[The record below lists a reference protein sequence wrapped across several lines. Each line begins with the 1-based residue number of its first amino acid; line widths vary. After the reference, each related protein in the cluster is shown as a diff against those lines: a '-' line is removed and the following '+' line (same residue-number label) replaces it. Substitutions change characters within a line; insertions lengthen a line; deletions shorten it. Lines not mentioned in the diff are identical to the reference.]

1 MTFGILMLTK
11 LPFYCCISRTY
22 IGLKIWAENLI
33 HDFLKY
39 LLLQRSVVMMICRH
53 KKDFWLDAS
62 NSLWIHGSKS
72 GLDFT
77 YVTHVACHVL
87 VNIKTKKNQKRRNY
101 RRTKCLLESI
111 FYKKRHKKI
120 ENVNCNFLP
129 LFFMNK
135 RIISIRH
142 I

>member
-1 MTFGILMLTK
+1 MCFSWTIFRIFGLVCGV
-11 LPFYCCISRTY
+11 F
-22 IGLKIWAENLI
+22 
-33 HDFLKY
+33 DFLKY

-87 VNIKTKKNQKRRNY
+87 VNIKTKKIRKEEITEEHFWEQHEVLQLQVTYSWPGSHFHNSFKSH
-101 RRTKCLLESI
+101 KSLENWPSLS
-111 FYKKRHKKI
+111 KLRQTLCQN
-120 ENVNCNFLP
+120 ERGEV
-129 LFFMNK
+129 
-135 RIISIRH
+135 
-142 I
+142 